1 MDVTSSTQSPI
12 ATPAASTT
20 SSSTSSINSDFD
32 TFLKMLT
39 AQLTNQDPLNPL
51 DSQDF
56 AVQLATFSSV
66 EQQTKTNDLLTEL
79 GDRFTASGTSQLAN
93 WVGREARVTADP
105 TFDGKPLTFYP
116 EIPETATKADL
127 VVRDGAGREVD
138 RRAVALDSETITWDG
153 NGENGA
159 ALPRDRYNF
168 TLEAVTSGDAVT
180 TTAVAHY
187 ARISEARLTPGAEK
201 LVLES
206 GVSVAPEDVVAIRS
220 ADESVATSGR

>member
-1 MDVTSSTQSPI
+1 MDVTSSTQS
-12 ATPAASTT
+12 ATTTPSTTTT

-79 GDRFTASGTSQLAN
+79 GDRLTASGASQLAN

-105 TFDGKPLTFYP
+105 TFDGTALTLSP
-116 EIPETATKADL
+116 EIPDTATKAEL
-127 VVRDGAGREVD
+127 VVRTEAGREVD
-138 RRAVALDSETITWDG
+138 RRAVALDAETITWDG
-153 NGENGA
+153 IDQTGA
-159 ALPRDRYNF
+159 TLPRDRYNF
-168 TLEAVTSGDAVT
+168 TLESVSGGDAIT
-180 TTAVAHY
+180 TSPVAHY

-201 LVLES
+201 LVLDN
-206 GVSVAPEDVVAIRS
+206 GIAVAPENVLALRS
-220 ADESVATSGR
+220 AE